1 MSRKE
6 VFEQVESIIRD
17 VFDDETLE
25 VSETT
30 TAEDIEEWDSLTNIN
45 LIVSVEKK
53 FNIKFQIDEIGEME
67 NVGALSDLIIKKMA

>member
-1 MSRKE
+1 MSREE
-6 VFEQVESIIRD
+6 VFEQVADIIRD

-25 VSETT
+25 IFENTN
-30 TAEDIEEWDSLTNIN
+30 ADDIEDWDSLININ

-67 NVGALSDLIIKKMA
+67 NVGALSDLVIKKMA